1 MAEFLINHYQ
11 ISFDNS
17 VLYIYFIVPTT
28 EFLADRGQKQA
39 HKSPR
44 ICMYGIEEKKKKM
57 KYVGKVGEA
66 IPI

>member
-17 VLYIYFIVPTT
+17 VYIYFIVPTT
-28 EFLADRGQKQA
+28 EFLAQRSETLA

-57 KYVGKVGEA
+57 KYVGKVGEV